1 MDPYIPLRIR
11 ELNYKTTRDTSKVD
25 IRLHQTHS
33 VDFWP
38 GASGGRGF
46 NILSYTVNWD
56 SLNNQGYQCKGGM
69 WVRTHTIVASY
80 GNNINI

>member
-46 NILSYTVNWD
+46 NILSYTVN
-56 SLNNQGYQCKGGM
+56 
-69 WVRTHTIVASY
+69 
-80 GNNINI
+80 